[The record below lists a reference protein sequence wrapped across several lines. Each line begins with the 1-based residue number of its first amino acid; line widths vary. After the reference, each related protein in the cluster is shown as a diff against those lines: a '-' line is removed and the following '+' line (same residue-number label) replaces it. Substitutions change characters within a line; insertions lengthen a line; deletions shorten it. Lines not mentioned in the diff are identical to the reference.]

1 MSLISNFKFQCLALN
16 MNRHNLLYPYS
27 CLFSFVCLS
36 IEYIKHLFDMLCVI
50 VKESMFIVYSDYPV
64 YLYNKDIVEIVKLSE
79 PRIR

>member
-1 MSLISNFKFQCLALN
+1 
-16 MNRHNLLYPYS
+16 
-27 CLFSFVCLS
+27 
-36 IEYIKHLFDMLCVI
+36 MLCVI